1 MTNIKR
7 TPNNDGIKDLWL
19 YCIKNK
25 IDVERTEINNSD
37 NVVNSGFGLNGAIVQ
52 LFAIFKNDE
61 NFCIKEKRQEVCQIC
76 NNIKEFEPSF
86 HSHLIII
93 DEAGLNMNTIELN
106 IYYSLVYEGL
116 MPCNKCKL

>member
-25 IDVERTEINNSD
+25 IDVERKEINNSD
-37 NVVNSGFGLNGAIVQ
+37 NVVDIRFGLNGVIVQ

-61 NFCIKEKRQEVCQIC
+61 NFCIKEKRQEVC
-76 NNIKEFEPSF
+76 
-86 HSHLIII
+86 
-93 DEAGLNMNTIELN
+93 
-106 IYYSLVYEGL
+106 
-116 MPCNKCKL
+116 